1 MAALTLQVQNEA
13 VPLAVE
19 LLQNIQKKRADAETV
34 FCLLTIGEIG
44 RHLYVFHCETSNNNN
59 KV

>member
-1 MAALTLQVQNEA
+1 MAALTLQVQDEA

-44 RHLYVFHCETSNNNN
+44 RHLYA
-59 KV
+59 